1 VRAEAGGVGAK
12 ASGVVRAIGG
22 TVITVTVNTRVDLVG
37 NIAAMG
43 AMVGRASRLV
53 SVGASAS
60 G

>member
-1 VRAEAGGVGAK
+1 VRAEAG
-12 ASGVVRAIGG
+12 GVVRAIGG